1 MNNQQQLIAWI
12 NTHDCGVQPCA
23 IVRDGEVVIRV
34 AIAHSDECEEH
45 VVSTYS
51 EARNALGY

>member
-1 MNNQQQLIAWI
+1 VNNQQQLIAWI

-23 IVRDGEVVIRV
+23 IVRNGSIVVRV
-34 AIAHSDECEEH
+34 AIDDGSLEETIVH
-45 VVSTYS
+45 TYS